1 MTLCVY
7 VHASNQLTCVKRKNI
22 FYSAP
27 CSTLPVILTRV
38 AVKSRTCTLHAYPAT
53 AHAINANHLFTPR
66 GSESREGGGGRR
78 RRNTRRLMRRNH
90 CYNQNSH

>member
-7 VHASNQLTCVKRKNI
+7 VHASNQLTCAKRNNI

-53 AHAINANHLFTPR
+53 AHAIKANHPLHSQRKRIT
-66 GSESREGGGGRR
+66 GRR
-78 RRNTRRLMRRNH
+78 GRKAETEHKKADAPQSLL
-90 CYNQNSH
+90 